1 MPPRAKRRRRQQHV
15 GADERPPCAV
25 TVLPSLTPSPG
36 PGVGILPLDVATL
49 GGSQRIGIVG
59 LPGMGKS
66 TCCMS
71 LLVQLRYNYPV
82 INVFSGSEADNPFY
96 SLSIPKLFINAKVSK
111 RGLKQFINRQRL
123 AIAHNSVLTDALLI
137 LDDCFDH
144 PGALDN
150 DMMRML
156 YKQGRHLR
164 ASVWCIQQYV
174 VDLKPWA
181 RSTTSAIFL
190 FHCSNARDRKLL
202 YENYGCAAFPDYATF
217 NHVYAFITSTPH
229 TAMVILLNRGAA
241 GLLQSVFWYRPT
253 VYTERTPLCHPS
265 VWEHAATRTDSN
277 KLEHL
282 SLLSCCSG
290 DEK

>member
-1 MPPRAKRRRRQQHV
+1 MTGFIASIEW
-15 GADERPPCAV
+15 G
-25 TVLPSLTPSPG
+25 
-36 PGVGILPLDVATL
+36 TL
-49 GGSQRIGIVG
+49 SQDAWHGT
-59 LPGMGKS
+59 GKS

-71 LLVQLRYNYPV
+71 LLVALRHNFPV

-96 SLSIPKLFINAKVSK
+96 SHCIPKLFINARVSK

-123 AIAHNSVLTDALLI
+123 AIAHNSPLKDALLI

-164 ASVWCIQQYV
+164 SSVWCVQQYV

-190 FHCSNARDRKLL
+190 FHCPNARDRKQLW
-202 YENYGCAAFPDYATF
+202 GP
-217 NHVYAFITSTPH
+217 
-229 TAMVILLNRGAA
+229 A
-241 GLLQSVFWYRPT
+241 GRRVPGG
-253 VYTERTPLCHPS
+253 P
-265 VWEHAATRTDSN
+265 ATRTMAVPHSRTAPP
-277 KLEHL
+277 
-282 SLLSCCSG
+282 SITFTASSRAPPTPPWSSS
-290 DEK
+290 